1 VTVQNGLDRLLD
13 GIAVALR
20 EDVLPEVDDSFARS
34 QLLAAGE
41 LLANLS
47 GRVEWRCDALAADVE
62 GIHELLGRPSEP
74 LPSGNAELLA
84 ARDGALADLAE
95 VQRRGLD
102 TPELRA
108 FLTARLDRELAQ
120 VRTGMYR

>member
-41 LLANLS
+41 LLANLA

>member
-1 VTVQNGLDRLLD
+1 MQNGLDRLLD

-20 EDVLPEVDDSFARS
+20 EDVLPEVEDSFARS

-62 GIHELLGRPSEP
+62 GIDAVLGREP
-74 LPSGNAELLA
+74 GRSPSGNAELLA
-84 ARDGALADLAE
+84 ARDAALADLAE
-95 VQRRGLD
+95 VQARGLD

-108 FLTARLDRELAQ
+108 FLADRLDRELAQ

>member
-1 VTVQNGLDRLLD
+1 VTVQSGLDRLLD

>member
-1 VTVQNGLDRLLD
+1 MQNGLDRLLD

-84 ARDGALADLAE
+84 ARDAALADLAE

-108 FLTARLDRELAQ
+108 FLAARLDRELSR

>member
-13 GIAVALR
+13 GIAGALR
-20 EDVLPEVDDSFARS
+20 EDVLPEVEDSFARS

-41 LLANLS
+41 LLANLA
-47 GRVEWRCDALAADVE
+47 GRVEWRCDALATDVDSVDA
-62 GIHELLGRPSEP
+62 LLGRESE

-84 ARDGALADLAE
+84 ARDAALADLAA
-95 VQRRGLD
+95 VQARGLD

-108 FLTARLDRELAQ
+108 FLVDRLDRELAQ

>member
-20 EDVLPEVDDSFARS
+20 EDVLPEVEDSFARS
-34 QLLAAGE
+34 QLLAA
-41 LLANLS
+41 
-47 GRVEWRCDALAADVE
+47 DVE
-62 GIHELLGRPSEP
+62 DLDALLGRSSE

-84 ARDGALADLAE
+84 ARDAALADLAE
-95 VQRRGLD
+95 VQARGLD

-108 FLTARLDRELAQ
+108 FLADRLDRELAQ

>member
-1 VTVQNGLDRLLD
+1 MQNGLDRLLD

-20 EDVLPEVDDSFARS
+20 EDVLPEVDDSFARA

-84 ARDGALADLAE
+84 ARDAALADLAE

-108 FLTARLDRELAQ
+108 FLAARLDRELSR

>member
-95 VQRRGLD
+95 VQGRGLD

>member
-20 EDVLPEVDDSFARS
+20 EDVLPEVDDSFARA

-84 ARDGALADLAE
+84 ARDAALADLAE

-108 FLTARLDRELAQ
+108 FLAARLDRELSR

>member
-13 GIAVALR
+13 GIALALR
-20 EDVLPEVDDSFARS
+20 EDVLPHVDDSFARS

-47 GRVEWRCDALAADVE
+47 GRVEWRCDALADDVE
-62 GIHELLGRPSEP
+62 GIRALLGREAEP
-74 LPSGNAELLA
+74 LPSGNSELLA
-84 ARDGALADLAE
+84 ARDAALGDLVE
-95 VQRRGLD
+95 SQERGLD

-108 FLTARLDRELAQ
+108 FLVARLDQELAR

>member
-20 EDVLPEVDDSFARS
+20 EDVLPEVDDPFARS

>member
-1 VTVQNGLDRLLD
+1 MTLQNGLDRLLD

-20 EDVLPEVDDSFARS
+20 EDVLPEVEDSFARS

-47 GRVEWRCDALAADVE
+47 GRVEWRCDALAEDVA
-62 GIHELLGRPSEP
+62 GIDALLGREAAP
-74 LPSGNAELLA
+74 LPTGNAELLA
-84 ARDGALADLAE
+84 ARNAALADLAE
-95 VQRRGLD
+95 VQKRGLD
-102 TPELRA
+102 TPELRG
-108 FLTARLDRELAQ
+108 FLVDRLDRELAQ

>member
-1 VTVQNGLDRLLD
+1 MTVQNGLDRLLD

-84 ARDGALADLAE
+84 ARDAALADLAE

-108 FLTARLDRELAQ
+108 FLAARLDRELSR

>member
-1 VTVQNGLDRLLD
+1 MTVQNGLDRLLD

-41 LLANLS
+41 LLANLC

-62 GIHELLGRPSEP
+62 GIHELLGRPPEP

-84 ARDGALADLAE
+84 ARDAALADLTE

-108 FLTARLDRELAQ
+108 FLTARLDRELSQ

>member
-1 VTVQNGLDRLLD
+1 MTVQNGLDRLLD

>member
-1 VTVQNGLDRLLD
+1 MQNGLDRLLD
-13 GIAVALR
+13 GIALVLR
-20 EDVLPEVDDSFARS
+20 EDVLSSIHDSFARS

-47 GRVEWRCDALAADVE
+47 GRVEWRCDELAKDVVE
-62 GIHELLGRPSEP
+62 IRAVLGRAVEP
-74 LPSGNAELLA
+74 LPTRNEELLDARA
-84 ARDGALADLAE
+84 AALGDLTAAQE
-95 VQRRGLD
+95 RGLD

-108 FLTARLDRELAQ
+108 FLVGRLDRELGR

>member
-1 VTVQNGLDRLLD
+1 MTVQNGLDRLLD

-62 GIHELLGRPSEP
+62 GINGLLGRPSEP

-84 ARDGALADLAE
+84 ARDAALADLTE

-108 FLTARLDRELAQ
+108 FLTARLDRELSQ